1 MSCLVIHQGT
11 RNTELKDNGI
21 VNYLYCIGSG
31 QVTGRNFIHLNC
43 ADELYDQALNLRDPY
58 TEWVYGL
65 NKEFLSH
72 NLIRDGLSLF
82 FLTDLSNKR
91 NELFDTYETIANL
104 LHLKKRL
111 QGESIEQI
119 ELYGVDDAFL
129 ESVCSIFPGA
139 RAVRA
144 SPTQERVR
152 LVRRVLAD
160 SLYFCRVLGVIGINK
175 LHPRVNRSGEKKA
188 KKKYFFSFFPQMF
201 DAQLAELRYR
211 NMVGPEDGY
220 IVTIIADGMHQKI
233 STLRYKQLAR
243 TLPSEKF
250 VLIDREF
257 RIRDLLE
264 AVRRYWSVH
273 QYAARSRKSRYVF
286 QGINVSRYIRQEL
299 LWSAGR
305 IGRLTVVE
313 EALNRTLV
321 KLQLREL
328 VYPIFEFAFGRMISA
343 LIGEKYKGIVRTG
356 FNHGDYS
363 WRFINYFL
371 AKGEASSKPPYL
383 NHCPIP
389 DKVLAEDQLCSEIYR
404 YNGYCNVSIM
414 EKVTRLDY
422 LQEIRVQKLDD
433 FSLIVAGLHDGEAL
447 AAYMREVVVKQHEIR
462 FLFKPHPRANN
473 VYLKTLPSFP
483 NFEVVDSP
491 IKDLLEFV
499 GQVYVTYSG
508 VGVEAA
514 RLGIPTTLVH
524 MPGRISWS
532 KLLDYQGDKSG
543 ETNTLLG
550 LEGGSR

>member
-1 MSCLVIHQGT
+1 MSCLVIHQGAQD
-11 RNTELKDNGI
+11 TELKDNGE
-21 VNYLYCIGSG
+21 VNHLYCIGSG
-31 QVTGRNFIHLNC
+31 QVTGRKFITLNC
-43 ADELYDQALNLRDPY
+43 SDQLYDEALDLRDPY

-72 NLIRDGLSLF
+72 NLTRDELSLF

-111 QGESIEQI
+111 RGKSIEQI
-119 ELYGVDDAFL
+119 ELYGVDDAFF
-129 ESVCSIFPGA
+129 ESACSIFPDA
-139 RAVRA
+139 RAVRVKP
-144 SPTQERVR
+144 SQERVR
-152 LVRRVLAD
+152 FVRRVLAD
-160 SLYFCRVLGVIGINK
+160 FLYFSRVVGVIAINK
-175 LHPRVNRSGEKKA
+175 FHRKLKRSGEKEA

-201 DAQLAELRYR
+201 DTQLSELRYR
-211 NMVGPEDGY
+211 DMVKPEDAY

-233 STLRYKQLAR
+233 PTIRYERLAR
-243 TLPSEKF
+243 ELPSDKF

-257 RIRDLLE
+257 RIKDLLE

-273 QYAARSRKSRYVF
+273 QFAIRSRRSRYVF

-313 EALNRTLV
+313 EAMNRTLA
-321 KLQLREL
+321 KLQAREL
-328 VYPIFEFAFGRMISA
+328 VYPIFEYAFGRMISA
-343 LIGEKYKGIVRTG
+343 LIGAKYRDIVRTG

-389 DKVLAEDQLCSEIYR
+389 DKVLAEDKLCSEIYR

-422 LQEIRVQKLDD
+422 LQKIRAKKLDD

-447 AAYMREVVVKQHEIR
+447 AAYMRETVVKKHEIR

-473 VYLKTLPSFP
+473 SYLKSLPSFP
-483 NFEVVDSP
+483 NFQVVDSP

-524 MPGRISWS
+524 IPGRISWS
-532 KLLDYQGDKSG
+532 KLLDYQGGRFG
-543 ETNTLLG
+543 EKDILLG
-550 LEGGSR
+550 SEGGSR

>member
-1 MSCLVIHQGT
+1 MSCLVIHQGVKD
-11 RNTELKDNGI
+11 TELKDNGK
-21 VNYLYCIGSG
+21 VNHLYCIGSG
-31 QVTGRNFIHLNC
+31 QVTGRKFITLNC
-43 ADELYDQALNLRDPY
+43 ADQLYDEALRLREPY

-65 NKEFLSH
+65 NKEFLAH
-72 NLIRDGLSLF
+72 NLTQDELSLF

-104 LHLKKRL
+104 SYLARRL
-111 QGESIEQI
+111 RGENIERI
-119 ELYGVDDAFL
+119 ELYGVDDAFF
-129 ESVCSIFPGA
+129 ESACSIFPGA
-139 RAVRA
+139 RAVRVRP
-144 SPTQERVR
+144 SQERVR

-160 SLYFCRVLGVIGINK
+160 FLYFCRVLGVIVINK
-175 LHPRVNRSGEKKA
+175 FHRKLKRSGEKEA
-188 KKKYFFSFFPQMF
+188 KKRYFFSFFPQMF
-201 DAQLAELRYR
+201 DAQLSELRYR
-211 NMVGPEDGY
+211 DMVGPKDAY

-233 STLRYKQLAR
+233 PTIRYERLAR
-243 TLPSEKF
+243 SLPSDKF

-257 RIRDLLE
+257 RIRGLLE

-273 QYAARSRKSRYVF
+273 QYVARSRRSRYVF
-286 QGINVSRYIRQEL
+286 QGINISRYIRQEL

-313 EALNRTLV
+313 EALNRTLA
-321 KLQLREL
+321 KLQVTEL

-343 LIGEKYKGIVRTG
+343 LIGEKYRGIVRTG

-422 LQEIRVQKLDD
+422 LQKIKAKKLDD

-447 AAYMREVVVKQHEIR
+447 AAYIRETVEKKPEIR
-462 FLFKPHPRANN
+462 FLFKPHPRASNL
-473 VYLKTLPSFP
+473 YLKTLPLIP

-524 MPGRISWS
+524 IPGRISWS
-532 KLLDYQGDKSG
+532 KLLDYQDDQFG
-543 ETNTLLG
+543 ETNMLLG
-550 LEGGSR
+550 SEGGSR